1 MAKPATL
8 KDHYR
13 EARVFN
19 KRALLAFAVVLL
31 VTCVLIGRMVYLQ
44 VLQYDTYVT
53 QSDQNRISVEPVAPT
68 RGLIFDRNGT
78 LLADNQPTYSVSILK
93 ERTPDIDAT
102 IERIAQIIPIGES
115 DPERFYKR
123 LEQRRRPFTPVALR
137 YRLSEEEI
145 AKIAVHQHQL
155 PGVEIEAN
163 LVRNYPYGQLLAH
176 TIGYVGRINEQE
188 LKSVDANNYSAT
200 EHIGKTAIEKYYE
213 DALHGIVGYQTIE
226 TDARGRI
233 TNILERSDPTPGH
246 NLHLY
251 LDLRTQKAAIDALGG
266 RRGAVVAID
275 PDTGGVLAFASMP
288 AFDPN
293 LFVTGIDFK
302 TFNALNTSRARPLF
316 NRAIQGQYPPGST
329 IKPIVG
335 LGGVDGGH
343 TTWEYTIYDPG
354 WYKLEND
361 SRFYRDWKKY
371 GHGMVD
377 LEKAIMRSCDTYFY
391 ELAFNM
397 GIDRIHD
404 FMEPFGFG
412 KKTGLDIVSERP
424 GLLPSRFWKRAVK
437 SQPWFP
443 GETLITGIGQGYMLA
458 TPLQLAVS
466 TAILATRGKVVHPKM
481 VQYIDKGGLKVPAN
495 LNEAEERIVIADESN
510 WEKIIESMRKV
521 VHHPRGTATLLAKDL
536 EGYDIAGKT
545 GTAQVLGIAQ
555 DEEYDE
561 EKISKWHRDHALFV
575 GFAPVQNPRIAVA
588 AIVENGGSGGSTAGP
603 VVRAVMD
610 AYLNRH
616 KPPKLP
622 ELAQDENGE
631 PTE

>member
-8 KDHYR
+8 KDHLR
-13 EARVFN
+13 EGRVFN
-19 KRALLAFAVVLL
+19 KRALLAFAMVMLMSFVL
-31 VTCVLIGRMVYLQ
+31 VGRMLYLQ
-44 VLQYDTYVT
+44 VVQYDTYVT
-53 QSDQNRISVEPVAPT
+53 QSDQNRVSVEPIAPT
-68 RGLIFDRNGT
+68 RGLIFDRNGN

-93 ERTPDIDAT
+93 ERTPDIDEA
-102 IERIAQIIPIGES
+102 IEKISRIIPIS
-115 DPERFYKR
+115 DTDPERFHKR
-123 LEQRRRPFTPVALR
+123 LSQRRRPFTPVALR

-145 AKIAVHQHQL
+145 AKIAVHQHEL

-163 LVRNYPYGQLLAH
+163 LVRSYPYADLLAH

-188 LKSVDANNYSAT
+188 LQSVDATNYSAT
-200 EHIGKTAIEKYYE
+200 EHIGKTAVERYYE

-233 TNILERSDPTPGH
+233 TRVLERTDPTPGH

-251 LDLRTQKAAIDALGG
+251 LDLETQRAAIKALDD

-275 PDTGGVLAFASMP
+275 PETGGVLAFASMP

-302 TFNALNTSRARPLF
+302 TFNELNTSRARPLF

-335 LGGVDGGH
+335 LGGIDGDF
-343 TTWEYTIYDPG
+343 TTWDYTIYDPG

-361 SRFYRDWKKY
+361 TRFYRDWKKY

-391 ELAFNM
+391 ELAHNM
-397 GIDRIHD
+397 GIDAIHD
-404 FMEPFGFG
+404 FMKPFGFG
-412 KKTGLDIVSERP
+412 EKTGLDIVSERS
-424 GLLPSRFWKRAVK
+424 GLLPSRFWKKAMK
-437 SQPWFP
+437 NQPWYP
-443 GETLITGIGQGYMLA
+443 GETLITGIGQGYMLT
-458 TPLQLAVS
+458 TPLQLAMA
-466 TAILATRGKVVHPKM
+466 TATLATRGRVVHPKM
-481 VQYIDKGGLKVPAN
+481 VQYIDKGGLKVPDN
-495 LNEAEERIVIADESN
+495 LDEKPETITIKDPQN
-510 WEKIIESMRKV
+510 WERVIEAMRKV

-610 AYLNRH
+610 AYLNPLRNQ
-616 KPPKLP
+616 PDP
-622 ELAQDENGE
+622 ETE
-631 PTE
+631 PQP